1 MSDPIIVEAYDPAWP
16 GRFREIAIRL
26 RAELGELALRIDHIG
41 STSVPGLA
49 AKPVIDVLIS
59 VAALDPV
66 SAYAPGLER
75 AGFYWRPNNADRLQR
90 YFRETPGA
98 ARTHIHVYEAGSWS
112 EQLNLLFRD
121 FLRVDVNARRLYA
134 ETKAELAIR
143 FRDDRPGY
151 VDAKAPTVWALLRRA
166 HEWAQTSGWA
176 PGPSDA

>member
-1 MSDPIIVEAYDPAWP
+1 MPDPIIVEPYDPAWP
-16 GRFREIAIRL
+16 GRFRELAGRL
-26 RAELGELALRIDHIG
+26 RTELGDRALRIDHIG

-59 VAALDPV
+59 VADLDPV
-66 SAYAPGLER
+66 AAYAPGLER
-75 AGFYWRPNNADRLQR
+75 AGFHWRPNNADRLHR
-90 YFRETPGA
+90 YFREIPGM
-98 ARTHIHVYEAGSWS
+98 ARTHLHVYQAGSWS

-121 FLRVDVNARRLYA
+121 YLRADAAARQLYA
-134 ETKAELAIR
+134 ETKVALAIR

-166 HEWAQTSGWA
+166 HEWAQTVGWS